1 MITQMQQVL
10 NAQQRHAINDLVAH
24 GQFIDGEE
32 TAGWHAKGVKKT
44 CSGRRIQMFLMPSTM
59 RWSAR

>member
-1 MITQMQQVL
+1 MITQLHQVL
-10 NAQQRHAINDLVAH
+10 NAQQRNAIDELVAQ

-44 CSGRRIQMFLMPSTM
+44 SSGRQVRTYLI
-59 RWSAR
+59 R